1 MIASFL
7 SNWSGFFRSVRGGVP
22 VELALGGVVLVSAA
36 FLCFDLYARIEA
48 DTSITRMA
56 VTMADYVS
64 REATPDG
71 AEMSALGQFL
81 RDHELAFPADL
92 VYVVT
97 ALRQPSG
104 DPRPDV
110 DVLWSDDTI
119 QFGDPAVTGA
129 LAAGCAQFKDA
140 HGAAVLPDHFTMA
153 DDEVLIVAEVC
164 ARLTGAGFL
173 TSTIFTGDIYRLHA
187 LPARDPGQPPVAP
200 VHSGRNAGHTLFAHG
215 AARQP
220 AGRRRT

>member
-1 MIASFL
+1 MTVPFL
-7 SNWSGFFRSVRGGVP
+7 SNGSGFLRSARGGVP
-22 VELALGGVVLVSAA
+22 VELALGGFVLISAA
-36 FLCFDLYARIEA
+36 VLCFDLYSRIEA

-64 REATPDG
+64 REAAPDG
-71 AEMSALGQFL
+71 AEMSALGAFL
-81 RDHELAFPADL
+81 RDHELAVPADL
-92 VYVVT
+92 VFVVT

-104 DPRPDV
+104 DPRPGV

-119 QFGDPAVTGA
+119 QFGDSAVTGA
-129 LAAGCAQFKDA
+129 LAAGCAHFKDE
-140 HGAAVLPDHFTMA
+140 HGAGVLPDHFTMA

-187 LPARDPGQPPVAP
+187 LPARDPGQPPAAP
-200 VHSGRNAGHTLFAHG
+200 VHSGRNAGGTLFAHG
-215 AARQP
+215 AARHP
-220 AGRRRT
+220 GGRRPA